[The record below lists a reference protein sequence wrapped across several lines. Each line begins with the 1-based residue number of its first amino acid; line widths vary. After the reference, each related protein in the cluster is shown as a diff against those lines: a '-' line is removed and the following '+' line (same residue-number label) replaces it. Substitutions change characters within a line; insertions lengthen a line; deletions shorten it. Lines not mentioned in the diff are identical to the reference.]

1 MVEFKLAPFE
11 ETKKENTDFKLVDP
25 KDSEFK
31 LVPLKVSDEQIEQP
45 GFIDTL
51 KNPLELWKYN
61 SIPVAAAQIFGEKQR
76 SALGKYET
84 YLNNKGILNA
94 QGEPFDLTSWMDDD
108 YTTKSKQRNAQESK
122 DWLEANPDIKTG
134 KEFNYHKD
142 MYNRYGYA
150 LSTEP
155 FSMEAVVDTFKA
167 QPKVFAGELVN
178 ALVADPYLLIPWFW
192 GGWAAKAAQT
202 TQIGTKAMATAP
214 ALTKGITTA
223 TATIPTLTAYSTI
236 QQYSESGELDFKR
249 IQGEVML
256 GGASV
261 FILSTLGAA
270 VSSKSSR
277 MLGLTHDDITLRN
290 KNAIDKLAADGDPW
304 AQRIIKD
311 SNEGVKPFEESLKS
325 ILDDIEASDLGVNSS
340 TTQKYIP
347 TIETFNFKGSKDKG
361 GWARYN
367 KKNNII
373 KIDET
378 ELSNRFNN
386 KAWTKPKV
394 DGVKA
399 LPENSF
405 PTLESWRNFVINHE
419 SAHSTFPRFK
429 TETLSAYEN
438 RINNIAKQFKTKE
451 EFALFQKELATLK
464 NNPKYKNLPDDL
476 LFKKAKTEYYN
487 KTLHGDKVKQ
497 AMIDEIMPDVRNTY
511 NQMLLGGYQRY
522 FGAKTIINNKAL
534 INNVTTMGAG
544 ALLVGAGYYIK
555 NPKDGAFWEGFAKGF
570 AGIGLW
576 KSGGAM
582 YARNKMLQQGNKL
595 KAGTTEELGIR
606 LREIKADLPEGV
618 KLEDIGIHKTPE
630 FYTNQTVSKADL
642 RRLGRAEEIQLAKG
656 EVMSGYLLDGY
667 RTFVQVAAL
676 ESNRMKEIII
686 GKVPDINRRKA
697 ITKYIQEEKKVTKL
711 SKDELDVAK
720 DVTKVMNEMWKVTQ
734 GTELKFRF
742 FENYLPQY
750 WRGAAAQTDVDLSR
764 SLRELILDTSK
775 KQNAMSGRNI
785 SEFQKFFPSYEAGIA
800 KGLEPLSLDIADI
813 MTRYVNST
821 NRSLAQRRL
830 VRMIQEYEIPGRSN
844 GVGGNSKLMYKV
856 LPDKLLHPQDY
867 IKFYHPSFLPDNI
880 DITKYTQKQLDSMSP
895 FVLRE
900 AAPMLRMLFDARDD
914 SIAMKA
920 ISNINF
926 LQKRFS
932 VGYSFFHAETL
943 LNNMLYAGFHP
954 VTAVQTGLSA
964 TGLGSIFKHLPGGKM
979 IIPEWE
985 TTSARAMLKAGGH
998 YDMLKAA
1005 TKAGVEFSHPDD
1017 VGISR
1022 FYNSINNIQQ
1032 YLDTKIPYAGYLAK
1046 QGIEYAVVKPFQY
1059 IDRVTWDRVFNVGK
1073 LYAFQTNALKIM
1085 ENPKYQNVPLKEIH
1099 RQAAIATNDMYG
1111 GLNWMQLYKDTAD
1124 PLLKDL
1130 KANLYNPKGR
1140 RYLQLMLFAPDWTTA
1155 NFRVLTRA
1163 MPGLNQNKMSRKL
1176 YQAYALRA
1184 GIILATG
1191 GSALNYMFTGK
1202 MLWDN
1207 DDPTRI
1213 DLGNGYSLTLSKQ
1226 YFEPFHWAVNPV
1238 KTALSKQ
1245 GSFLKM
1251 SEQLFFNKQ
1260 YLTSPWPSP
1269 ISKADRL
1276 SLERVRDYSGAAA
1289 ITMVPFGFRRIVE
1302 NIMDGDK
1309 ITVQD
1314 AVGFLLSNLGHPM
1327 YKNPRKPKYPG
1338 YIELRNKIFNN

>member
-25 KDSEFK
+25 TDSEFK
-31 LVPLKVSDEQIEQP
+31 LVPLKESSIQIETP

-61 SIPVAAAQIFGEKQR
+61 SIPVAAAQIVGEKQR
-76 SALGKYET
+76 SALGKYES
-84 YLNNKGILNA
+84 YLNNNGILNA

-155 FSMEAVVDTFKA
+155 FSMEAVVDTLKA

-192 GGWAAKAAQT
+192 GGWAAKAAQV

-214 ALTKGITTA
+214 ALTKGVTTA
-223 TATIPTLTAYSTI
+223 AATIPTLTAYSTI
-236 QQYSESGELDFKR
+236 QQYSESGELDPKR
-249 IQGEVML
+249 IRGEVML
-256 GGASV
+256 GGGSV

-270 VSSKSSR
+270 ISSKSSR
-277 MLGLTHDDITLRN
+277 MLGLTHDDITVRN

-325 ILDDIEASDLGVNSS
+325 ILDDIEAADIGINNVRDID
-340 TTQKYIP
+340 IP
-347 TIETFNFKGSKDKG
+347 TVTKEWKAS
-361 GWARYN
+361 RYN
-367 KKNNII
+367 KI
-373 KIDET
+373 
-378 ELSNRFNN
+378 
-386 KAWTKPKV
+386 
-394 DGVKA
+394 
-399 LPENSF
+399 
-405 PTLESWRNFVINHE
+405 
-419 SAHSTFPRFK
+419 FK
-429 TETLSAYEN
+429 DVNEYVG
-438 RINNIAKQFKTKE
+438 FK
-451 EFALFQKELATLK
+451 KELDKINA
-464 NNPKYKNLPDDL
+464 NPKYKNDSIIRKESRARL
-476 LFKKAKTEYYN
+476 EYYN

-511 NQMLLGGYQRY
+511 NQMLMGGYQRY

-544 ALLVGAGYYIK
+544 ALLVGAGYYIN

-595 KAGTTEELGIR
+595 KAGTPEELGIR

-630 FYTNQTVSKADL
+630 FYTDQAVSKADL

-656 EVMSGYLLDGY
+656 EVISGYLLDGY

-979 IIPEWE
+979 IVPEWE
-985 TTSARAMLKAGGH
+985 TTSARAMLRAGGH

-1005 TKAGVEFSHPDD
+1005 TKAGVEFSHPED
-1017 VGISR
+1017 VGVSR
-1022 FYNSINNIQQ
+1022 FYNTINNIQQ
-1032 YLDTKIPYAGYLAK
+1032 YLDNKIPYAGYLAK

-1073 LYAFQTNALKIM
+1073 LYAFQTNALKLM

-1124 PLLKDL
+1124 PLLKEL

-1251 SEQLFFNKQ
+1251 SEQFFFNKQ

-1269 ISKADRL
+1269 ISKADLL

-1289 ITMVPFGFRRIVE
+1289 ITMVPFGFRKIVE
-1302 NIMDGDK
+1302 KIMDGNK

-1314 AVGFLLSNLGHPM
+1314 AAGFLLSNLGHPM
-1327 YKNPRKPKYPG
+1327 YRNPKKPRYPG
-1338 YIELRNKIFNN
+1338 YIEIRDKIFNN